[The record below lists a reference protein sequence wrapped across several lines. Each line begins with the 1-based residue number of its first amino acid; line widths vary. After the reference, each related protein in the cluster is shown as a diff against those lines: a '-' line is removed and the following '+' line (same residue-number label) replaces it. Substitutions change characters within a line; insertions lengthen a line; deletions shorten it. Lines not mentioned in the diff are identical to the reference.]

1 MNLDTIVALSTGQGG
16 AISVIRMSGC
26 NAIAI
31 TDKIFKSPKSITVSS
46 MEGYTTA
53 YGTISDEHDEAVD
66 EVVISLFRAPNSYTG
81 EDIVEI
87 SCHGSSYIEQKIIE
101 LIISHRARPAEPGE
115 FTQRAYLA
123 GKLDLVQAEAVAD
136 IIASNSA
143 ASHRM
148 AISQMKGN
156 YSKEFVKLRDDLL
169 HFASMLELE
178 LDFSEEDVE
187 FADRKELNELL
198 ELIIDK
204 LTRLVGSFKQG
215 NALKNGVA
223 TAIVGSPNVGKSTL
237 LNALVK
243 DDRAIVSSIAGTTR
257 DTIEECVTIG
267 GVLFRFIDTA
277 GIRQTTDHV
286 ESLGIERTFQKI
298 TNASLILLVVDA
310 TSFVDEL
317 KCINQFDNNILIY
330 NNPSTNNS
338 RTNNVFTNNT
348 STNNT
353 QNFIAQISKI
363 STTPSQDLLIIINKI
378 DLISSE
384 TLTSIQS
391 TIESLTTHKTFS
403 IDAKS
408 QSGIQSLESY
418 ISTTYATLQTQE
430 SVTINNLRHIDHL
443 TQALSSAHRAHRA
456 LNTSLPTDLIATD
469 IRQTITHISS
479 IIGEIT
485 TDDILGNIFS
495 KFCIGK

>member
-26 NAIAI
+26 DAIVIA
-31 TDKIFKSPKSITVSS
+31 DKIFKSPKSITVSS
-46 MEGYTTA
+46 MDGYTTA

-81 EDIVEI
+81 EDVVEI
-87 SCHGSSYIEQKIIE
+87 SCHGSLYIEQKIIE

-148 AISQMKGN
+148 AIRQMKGN

-317 KCINQFDNNILIY
+317 KCINQFDDNILIDSS
-330 NNPSTNNS
+330 STNNS
-338 RTNNVFTNNT
+338 LTNNILTNHI
-348 STNNT
+348 SINNT
-353 QNFIAQISKI
+353 QNFVSQISQI
-363 STTPSQDLLIIINKI
+363 SSTPSQDLIIIINKI

-391 TIESLTTHKTFS
+391 AIESLTTYKTFP

-408 QSGIQSLESY
+408 QSGIESLESY
-418 ISTTYATLQTQE
+418 ISTTYTPLQTQE

-469 IRQTITHISS
+469 TRQTITHISS

-485 TDDILGNIFS
+485 TNDILGNIFS